1 MEIFGIRRHQIYF
14 PKNFET
20 APGTEN
26 VQVKD
31 VDSAAINVHKEITE
45 NDNETIFVEDTKYV
59 SQKF

>member
-31 VDSAAINVHKEITE
+31 VDSAAINVHKDITE
-45 NDNETIFVEDTKYV
+45 NDNETILVEDTK
-59 SQKF
+59 